1 MPLINCKINLIS
13 TWSENYL
20 FSSATG
26 KAKFAVADTK
36 RYAPVVTLT
45 TGDDGKLLKQLRSD

>member
-13 TWSENYL
+13 TWSENHL
-20 FSSATG
+20 LSSATG
-26 KAKFAVADTK
+26 KAKFAVTDTK

>member
-1 MPLINCKINLIS
+1 MPLINCKINLTS

-20 FSSATG
+20 LSSATG
-26 KAKFAVADTK
+26 KTKFAAIDTK
-36 RYAPVVTLT
+36 RYAPVVTLS

>member
-20 FSSATG
+20 LSSATA
-26 KAKFAVADTK
+26 KAKFAVTDTK